1 MLVKLPINA
10 TDYVEKTAAPR
21 TPVIIVTNA
30 TNCLA
35 VVSRYFKII
44 ADIVNPSFLK
54 DMNPETYKKYTGK
67 DVSRLKTNLR
77 ALIDYGFA
85 DKLLCR
91 IPLIPGYSD
100 EHSQHQS
107 QKELQEMGIGRFDL
121 FTYKTKRS

>member
-44 ADIVNPSFLK
+44 AGIVNPSFLK
-54 DMNPETYKKYTGK
+54 DMNPEKKSC
-67 DVSRLKTNLR
+67 VSPINIVPKV
-77 ALIDYGFA
+77 IHK
-85 DKLLCR
+85 KL
-91 IPLIPGYSD
+91 
-100 EHSQHQS
+100 
-107 QKELQEMGIGRFDL
+107 
-121 FTYKTKRS
+121 

>member
-44 ADIVNPSFLK
+44 AGIVNPSFLK
-54 DMNPETYKKYTGK
+54 DMNPEKNSCVASIKIVPKVIHKK
-67 DVSRLKTNLR
+67 L
-77 ALIDYGFA
+77 
-85 DKLLCR
+85 
-91 IPLIPGYSD
+91 
-100 EHSQHQS
+100 
-107 QKELQEMGIGRFDL
+107 
-121 FTYKTKRS
+121 

>member
-44 ADIVNPSFLK
+44 AGIVNLSFLK
-54 DMNPETYKKYTGK
+54 DMNPEKKSCVTPIK
-67 DVSRLKTNLR
+67 IVPKV
-77 ALIDYGFA
+77 IHK
-85 DKLLCR
+85 KL
-91 IPLIPGYSD
+91 
-100 EHSQHQS
+100 
-107 QKELQEMGIGRFDL
+107 
-121 FTYKTKRS
+121 

>member
-44 ADIVNPSFLK
+44 AGIVNPSFLK
-54 DMNPETYKKYTGK
+54 DMNPEKK
-67 DVSRLKTNLR
+67 SRVAPIK
-77 ALIDYGFA
+77 IVPKVIHK
-85 DKLLCR
+85 KL
-91 IPLIPGYSD
+91 
-100 EHSQHQS
+100 
-107 QKELQEMGIGRFDL
+107 
-121 FTYKTKRS
+121 

>member
-44 ADIVNPSFLK
+44 AGIVNPSFLK
-54 DMNPETYKKYTGK
+54 DMNPEKKSCVAQIK
-67 DVSRLKTNLR
+67 IVPKVNHLNS
-77 ALIDYGFA
+77 
-85 DKLLCR
+85 
-91 IPLIPGYSD
+91 
-100 EHSQHQS
+100 
-107 QKELQEMGIGRFDL
+107 
-121 FTYKTKRS
+121 